1 MSIVGNTCTFTFVS
15 LPLYLLLN
23 PKRMQ
28 EEPSTARIALK
39 YGVIVAVASI
49 VYTVILLLTEKN
61 QNQALSALSLVI
73 TLVGMIYA
81 MREFKADNSGY
92 MSYGQGLG
100 IGTLIAAISGLLSST
115 FMMFYSQ
122 FIDTNLMQKALDTA
136 RADMERRGMSDAQID
151 AGMQFSEKMMSP
163 GIMFAVGI
171 FFSIFIGF
179 ILALIVAAIMR
190 RNRPVFE

>member
-1 MSIVGNTCTFTFVS
+1 
-15 LPLYLLLN
+15 
-23 PKRMQ
+23 MQ
-28 EEPSTARIALK
+28 QEPSTARIALK
-39 YGVIVAVASI
+39 YGVITAVASI
-49 VYTVILLLTEKN
+49 VYTTILIIAEKN
-61 QNQALSALSLVI
+61 QNQGLSSLGLI
-73 TLVGMIYA
+73 ILVAGMVYA
-81 MREFKADNSGY
+81 MREFKTENSGY

-115 FMMFYSQ
+115 FMMFYTQ
-122 FIDTNLMQKALDTA
+122 FIDTNLMKKALDTA
-136 RADMERRGMSDAQID
+136 REDMERRGMSDDQIE

-179 ILALIVAAIMR
+179 IIALIVSAIMR